1 LIYCCLSHLILTFNL
16 GSMNRKEFFA
26 RVGFGAAAVL
36 VPACIGGIATSCS
49 GDSSSGGDPA
59 PTGVDFVV
67 DVSTG
72 SLATNGGFLV
82 TKGIVV
88 ARTLAGDFLAV
99 SASCTHE
106 GTNVNYSASG
116 NKFVCPNHGA
126 QFSSTGVVT
135 VGPATRNLTQYNTTL
150 NGNSLRVFS

>member
-1 LIYCCLSHLILTFNL
+1 
-16 GSMNRKEFFA
+16 MNRKEFFA

-36 VPACIGGIATSCS
+36 VPACIAGVATSCS
-49 GDSSSGGDPA
+49 NDNSSGGNPA
-59 PTGVDFVV
+59 PTGVDFSV

-72 SLATNGGFLV
+72 TLATNGGFMV
-82 TKGIVV
+82 TQGIVI
-88 ARTLAGDFLAV
+88 ARTLTGSFLAV

-126 QFSSTGVVT
+126 QFSSTGAVT
-135 VGPATRNLTQYNTTL
+135 AGPATRNLTEYKTTL